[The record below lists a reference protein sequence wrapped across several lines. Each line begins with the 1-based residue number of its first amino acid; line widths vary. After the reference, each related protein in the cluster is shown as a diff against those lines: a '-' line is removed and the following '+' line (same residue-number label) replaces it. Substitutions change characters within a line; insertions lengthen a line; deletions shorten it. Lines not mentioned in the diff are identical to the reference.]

1 MYRLVKKIQSLKT
14 DLNNKEKV
22 NKCRLLGGGTS
33 DEISIWDQ

>member
-14 DLNNKEKV
+14 DLKNKEKV

-33 DEISIWDQ
+33 DEISWDQ